1 MLLRQMVL
9 YGLGVIN
16 NVGRLGDGTTVNK
29 SSPVQIGSLTD
40 WDSIIK
46 FSTSGSSSVEAIKT
60 DNTLWK
66 WGAGSIV
73 DDAKVLSPVLIG
85 SNYTKLSG
93 GAAHTIAIN
102 ADGELW
108 AWGLNRFGELGTGE
122 VYTSSSPVQV
132 GSLTDWDHVSSGS
145 NHTHAIKTDGT
156 LWAWGRNIFYGM
168 LGDGTTVNKSSPVQ
182 IGSLTDWALLSKNSG
197 TASFRCYQNRWYSMD
212 LGL

>member
-1 MLLRQMVL
+1 M
-9 YGLGVIN
+9 GLGLRRYGRLGDGTTVAKSSPVQIGSLTDWAYVFAGYQHSHAIKTDGTLWSWGSN
-16 NVGRLGDGTTVNK
+16 NVGRLGDGTLVNK

-46 FSTSGSSSVEAIKT
+46 FSTGSSSVEAIKT

-93 GAAHTIAIN
+93 GLTFTIAIN

-108 AWGLNRFGELGTGE
+108 AWGG
-122 VYTSSSPVQV
+122 Q
-132 GSLTDWDHVSSGS
+132 
-145 NHTHAIKTDGT
+145 
-156 LWAWGRNIFYGM
+156 
-168 LGDGTTVNKSSPVQ
+168 
-182 IGSLTDWALLSKNSG
+182 
-197 TASFRCYQNRWYSMD
+197 SFW
-212 LGL
+212 